1 MDLNQIKQKLESLQK
16 QQNSNKTGG
25 KSLFWKPSVG
35 KQQIRIVPNKYNK
48 SFPFTEMMFYYGIGQ
63 RVMASPTNW
72 GEKDP
77 IQEFTKKL
85 RASGDKE
92 NWYLAKK
99 LDAKTRIFA
108 PVIVRGEEEE
118 GVKLWQFGKE
128 VYQAFLNLA
137 SDDEI
142 GDYTEP
148 SGGRDIKLTT
158 VGPEVTGTP
167 YNKTT
172 ISPSMKQS
180 PISDNANV
188 VERALD
194 NQPNPIEIFKR
205 LTFDEVKANL
215 ESFLTPEG
223 ESEGEISSEPSVA
236 FDGESS
242 KNYTLEGKDTTSK
255 SDKFNSLFDDKKSEE
270 SGVITDAKN
279 DDDGLPF

>member
-1 MDLNQIKQKLESLQK
+1 MDLNQIKSKLESLQS
-16 QQNSNKTGG
+16 QTNSNKGTG

-35 KQQIRIVPNKYNK
+35 KQQVRVVPNKYNK

-63 RVMASPTNW
+63 RVMASPLNW

-77 IQEFTKKL
+77 IQEFTKQL

-108 PVIVRGEEEE
+108 PVIVRGEEDE

-137 SDDEI
+137 ADDEI
-142 GDYTEP
+142 GDYTDV

-180 PISDNANV
+180 PISDNTNI

-194 NQPNPIEIFKR
+194 TQPNPKEVFKR

-215 ESFLTPEG
+215 ETFLKPEG
-223 ESEGEISSEPSVA
+223 GEEGEISSEPAVA
-236 FDGESS
+236 FDSES
-242 KNYTLEGKDTTSK
+242 KNNYSLEGKDTTSK
-255 SDKFNSLFDDKKSEE
+255 SDKFDALFDDKKS
-270 SGVITDAKN
+270 ST
-279 DDDGLPF
+279 DDDLPF

>member
-1 MDLNQIKQKLESLQK
+1 MDLNQIKKKLESLQT
-16 QQNSNKTGG
+16 QSNSNKSNG
-25 KSLFWKPSVG
+25 KSIFWKPTVG
-35 KQQIRIVPNKYNK
+35 KQQVRIVPNKYNK
-48 SFPFTEMMFYYGIGQ
+48 SFPFTEMQFYYGIGQ
-63 RVMASPTNW
+63 RVMASPMNW

-77 IQEFTKKL
+77 IQEFTKQL
-85 RASGDKE
+85 RSSGDKE

-137 SDDEI
+137 ADAEV
-142 GDYTEP
+142 GDYTDV

-172 ISPSMKQS
+172 VSPSMKQS
-180 PISDNANV
+180 PISDNSNI

-194 NQPNPIEIFKR
+194 TQPKPIDVFKR

-215 ESFLTPEG
+215 ELFLKPEG
-223 ESEGEISSEPSVA
+223 GEEGEISSEPAVG
-236 FDGESS
+236 FDDNKSN
-242 KNYTLEGKDTTSK
+242 NYSLEGKDTTSK
-255 SDKFNSLFDDKKSEE
+255 ADKFDSLFDDKKS
-270 SGVITDAKN
+270 ST
-279 DDDGLPF
+279 DDDLPF

>member
-1 MDLNQIKQKLESLQK
+1 MDLNQIKQKLESLQT
-16 QQNSNKTGG
+16 QSNSNKGGG
-25 KSLFWKPSVG
+25 KSLFWKPSIG

-63 RVMASPTNW
+63 RVMASPMNW

-77 IQEFTKKL
+77 IQEFTKQL

-108 PVIVRGEEEE
+108 PVVVRGEEAE

-142 GDYTEP
+142 GDYTEA
-148 SGGRDIKLTT
+148 SNGRDIKLTT

-172 ISPSMKQS
+172 ISPSMSTS
-180 PISDNANV
+180 PISTDPSLVSKVLDDQPDPKNV
-188 VERALD
+188 
-194 NQPNPIEIFKR
+194 FKR
-205 LTFDEVKANL
+205 LTFDEVKSNL
-215 ESFLTPEG
+215 ESFLQPEG
-223 ESEGEISSEPSVA
+223 EEEGSISSEPAVA
-236 FDGESS
+236 FDGEKSN
-242 KNYTLEGKDTTSK
+242 NYSLEGKDTTSK
-255 SDKFNSLFDDKKSEE
+255 SDKFDSLFDDKKS
-270 SGVITDAKN
+270 ST
-279 DDDGLPF
+279 DDDLPF

>member
-1 MDLNQIKQKLESLQK
+1 MDLNQIKQKLESLQT
-16 QQNSNKTGG
+16 QSNTNKGGG
-25 KSLFWKPSVG
+25 KSIFWKPSVG
-35 KQQIRIVPNKYNK
+35 KQQVRVVPNKYNK

-63 RVMASPTNW
+63 RVMASPLNW

-77 IQEFTKKL
+77 IQEFTKQL

-108 PVIVRGEEEE
+108 PVIVRGEEDE

-137 SDDEI
+137 ADDEI
-142 GDYTEP
+142 GDYTDV

-180 PISDNANV
+180 PISDNATI

-194 NQPNPIEIFKR
+194 TQPNPKEVFKR

-215 ESFLTPEG
+215 ETFLKPEG
-223 ESEGEISSEPSVA
+223 GEEGEISSEPAVA
-236 FDGESS
+236 FDSES
-242 KNYTLEGKDTTSK
+242 KNNYSLEGKDTTSK
-255 SDKFNSLFDDKKSEE
+255 SDKFDALFDDKKS
-270 SGVITDAKN
+270 ST
-279 DDDGLPF
+279 DDDLPF

>member
-1 MDLNQIKQKLESLQK
+1 MDLNQIKQKLESLQT
-16 QQNSNKTGG
+16 QSNTNKGTG
-25 KSLFWKPSVG
+25 KSIFWKPSVG
-35 KQQIRIVPNKYNK
+35 KQQVRVVPNKYNK
-48 SFPFTEMMFYYGIGQ
+48 SFPFTEMQFYYGIGQ
-63 RVMASPTNW
+63 RVMASPMNW

-77 IQEFTKKL
+77 IQEFTKQL
-85 RASGDKE
+85 RDSGDKE

-137 SDDEI
+137 ADDEI
-142 GDYTEP
+142 GDYTDV

-194 NQPNPIEIFKR
+194 TQPNPTEVFKR

-215 ESFLTPEG
+215 EAFLKPEG
-223 ESEGEISSEPSVA
+223 GEEDDIISEPAVA

-242 KNYTLEGKDTTSK
+242 NYSLEGKDTTTK
-255 SDKFNSLFDDKKSEE
+255 ADKFDALFDDKKSSKE
-270 SGVITDAKN
+270 
-279 DDDGLPF
+279 DDDLPF

>member
-1 MDLNQIKQKLESLQK
+1 MDLDEIKKKLESLQT
-16 QQNSNKTGG
+16 QSNSNKGGG

-35 KQQIRIVPNKYNK
+35 KQQVRIVPNKYNK

-63 RVMASPTNW
+63 RVMPSPLNW

-77 IQEFTKKL
+77 IQEFTKQL

-108 PVIVRGEEEE
+108 PVVVRGEEAE

-137 SDDEI
+137 ADEEI

-172 ISPSMKQS
+172 ISPSMSTS
-180 PISDNANV
+180 PISTDPVLVSKILDDQPDPKNV
-188 VERALD
+188 
-194 NQPNPIEIFKR
+194 FKR
-205 LTFDEVKANL
+205 LTFDEVKSNL

-223 ESEGEISSEPSVA
+223 EGEKEGSISSEPAVP
-236 FDGESS
+236 FDGGAS
-242 KNYTLEGKDTTSK
+242 NYSLEGKDTTSK
-255 SDKFNSLFDDKKSEE
+255 ADKFDSLFDSKDSKS
-270 SGVITDAKN
+270 
-279 DDDGLPF
+279 DDLPF

>member
-1 MDLNQIKQKLESLQK
+1 MDLNQIKQKLESLQT
-16 QQNSNKTGG
+16 QSNTNKGSG
-25 KSLFWKPSVG
+25 KSIFWKPSVG
-35 KQQIRIVPNKYNK
+35 KQQVRIVPNKYNK
-48 SFPFTEMMFYYGIGQ
+48 SFPFTEMQFYYGIGQ
-63 RVMASPTNW
+63 RVMASPMNW

-77 IQEFTKKL
+77 IQEFTKQL
-85 RASGDKE
+85 RDSGDKE

-108 PVIVRGEEEE
+108 PVIVRGEEDE

-137 SDDEI
+137 ADDEI
-142 GDYTEP
+142 GDYTDV

-180 PISDNANV
+180 PISDNTNV

-194 NQPNPIEIFKR
+194 TQPNPIEVFKR

-215 ESFLTPEG
+215 ETFLKPEG
-223 ESEGEISSEPSVA
+223 EEEGSISSEPSVP
-236 FDGESS
+236 FDGES
-242 KNYTLEGKDTTSK
+242 KNNYSLKGKDTTTK
-255 SDKFNSLFDDKKSEE
+255 GDKFDALFDDKKSG
-270 SGVITDAKN
+270 SG
-279 DDDGLPF
+279 DDLPF

>member
-1 MDLNQIKQKLESLQK
+1 MDLNQIKQKLESLQS
-16 QQNSNKTGG
+16 QSSSNKGGG
-25 KSLFWKPSVG
+25 KSIFWKPSVG
-35 KQQIRIVPNKYNK
+35 KQQVRIIPNKYNK

-63 RVMASPTNW
+63 RVMASPMNW
-72 GEKDP
+72 KEKDP
-77 IQEFTKKL
+77 IQEFTKQL
-85 RASGDKE
+85 RASGEKE

-108 PVIVRGEEEE
+108 PVLVRGEEEE

-137 SDDEI
+137 ADDEI
-142 GDYTEP
+142 GDYTDV
-148 SGGRDIKLTT
+148 SGGRDIKMTT

-180 PISDNANV
+180 PISDNTNI

-194 NQPNPIEIFKR
+194 TQPNPIDVFKR

-215 ESFLTPEG
+215 ELFLKPEG
-223 ESEGEISSEPSVA
+223 EEGEITSESSVP
-236 FDGESS
+236 FDGDAK
-242 KNYTLEGKDTTSK
+242 KNYSLEGKDTSSK
-255 SDKFNSLFDDKKSEE
+255 AEKFDSLFDDKKDKVDKD
-270 SGVITDAKN
+270 G
-279 DDDGLPF
+279 DDLPF

>member
-1 MDLNQIKQKLESLQK
+1 MDLNQIKQKLESLQT
-16 QQNSNKTGG
+16 QSNTNKGSG
-25 KSLFWKPSVG
+25 KSIFWKPSVG
-35 KQQIRIVPNKYNK
+35 KQQVRIVPNKFNK
-48 SFPFTEMMFYYGIGQ
+48 SFPFTEMQFYYGIGQ
-63 RVMASPTNW
+63 RVMASPMNW

-77 IQEFTKKL
+77 IQEFTKQL
-85 RASGDKE
+85 RDSGDKE

-108 PVIVRGEEEE
+108 PVLVRGEEEE

-137 SDDEI
+137 ADDEI
-142 GDYTEP
+142 GDYTDV

-172 ISPSMKQS
+172 VSPSMKQS
-180 PISDNANV
+180 PISDNTNV

-194 NQPNPIEIFKR
+194 TQPNPIEVFKR

-215 ESFLTPEG
+215 ETFLKPEG
-223 ESEGEISSEPSVA
+223 GEEGEISSEKPVP
-236 FDGESS
+236 FDGDS
-242 KNYTLEGKDTTSK
+242 KNNYSLEGKDTTSK
-255 SDKFNSLFDDKKSEE
+255 GDKFDNLFDDKKSD
-270 SGVITDAKN
+270 SG
-279 DDDGLPF
+279 DDLPF

>member
-1 MDLNQIKQKLESLQK
+1 MDLNQIKQKLESLQT
-16 QQNSNKTGG
+16 QSNANKGTG
-25 KSLFWKPSVG
+25 KSIFWKPSVG
-35 KQQIRIVPNKYNK
+35 KQQVRVVPNKYNK
-48 SFPFTEMMFYYGIGQ
+48 SFPFTEMQFYYGIGQ
-63 RVMASPTNW
+63 RVMASPMNW

-77 IQEFTKKL
+77 IQEFTKQL
-85 RASGDKE
+85 RDSGDKE

-108 PVIVRGEEEE
+108 PIIVRGEEEE

-137 SDDEI
+137 ADDEI
-142 GDYTEP
+142 GDYTDV

-180 PISDNANV
+180 PISDNTNI

-194 NQPNPIEIFKR
+194 TQPNPIEVFKR

-215 ESFLTPEG
+215 EAFLKPEG
-223 ESEGEISSEPSVA
+223 GEEDDIISEPAVA

-242 KNYTLEGKDTTSK
+242 NYSLEGKDTTTK
-255 SDKFNSLFDDKKSEE
+255 ADKFDALFDDKKSSKE
-270 SGVITDAKN
+270 
-279 DDDGLPF
+279 DDDLPF

>member
-1 MDLNQIKQKLESLQK
+1 MDLNQIKSKLESLQS
-16 QQNSNKTGG
+16 QTNSNKGTG

-35 KQQIRIVPNKYNK
+35 KQQVRIVPNKYNK
-48 SFPFTEMMFYYGIGQ
+48 SFPFTEMQFYYGIGQ
-63 RVMASPTNW
+63 RVMASPLNW

-77 IQEFTKKL
+77 IQEFTKQL

-108 PVIVRGEEEE
+108 PIVIRGQEDE

-137 SDDEI
+137 ADDEI
-142 GDYTEP
+142 GDYTDV

-180 PISDNANV
+180 PISDNANI
-188 VERALD
+188 VERSLD
-194 NQPNPIEIFKR
+194 TQPNPKEVFKR

-215 ESFLTPEG
+215 ETFLKPEG
-223 ESEGEISSEPSVA
+223 GEEGEISSEPAVA
-236 FDGESS
+236 FDSES
-242 KNYTLEGKDTTSK
+242 KNNYSLEGKDTTSK
-255 SDKFNSLFDDKKSEE
+255 SDKFDALFDDKKS
-270 SGVITDAKN
+270 ST
-279 DDDGLPF
+279 DDDLPF

>member
-1 MDLNQIKQKLESLQK
+1 MDLNQIKQKLESLQT
-16 QQNSNKTGG
+16 QSNANKGTG
-25 KSLFWKPSVG
+25 KSIFWKPSVG
-35 KQQIRIVPNKYNK
+35 KQQVRVVPNKYNK
-48 SFPFTEMMFYYGIGQ
+48 SFPFTEMQFYYGIGQ
-63 RVMASPTNW
+63 RVMASPMNW

-77 IQEFTKKL
+77 IQEFTKQL
-85 RASGDKE
+85 RSSGDKE

-137 SDDEI
+137 ADDEI
-142 GDYTEP
+142 GDYTDV

-180 PISDNANV
+180 PISDNANI

-194 NQPNPIEIFKR
+194 TQPNPTEVFKR

-215 ESFLTPEG
+215 ESFLKPEG
-223 ESEGEISSEPSVA
+223 GEEDDIISEPAVA
-236 FDGESS
+236 FDGESN
-242 KNYTLEGKDTTSK
+242 NYSLKGKDTTTK
-255 SDKFNSLFDDKKSEE
+255 ADKFDALFDDKKSSKE
-270 SGVITDAKN
+270 
-279 DDDGLPF
+279 DDLPF

>member
-1 MDLNQIKQKLESLQK
+1 MDLDEIKKKLESLQT
-16 QQNSNKTGG
+16 QSNSNKSNG
-25 KSLFWKPSVG
+25 KSIFWKPTVG
-35 KQQIRIVPNKYNK
+35 KQQVRIVPNKYNK
-48 SFPFTEMMFYYGIGQ
+48 SFPFTEMQFYYGIGQ
-63 RVMASPTNW
+63 RVMASPINW

-77 IQEFTKKL
+77 IQEFTKQL
-85 RASGDKE
+85 RSSGDKE

-137 SDDEI
+137 ADAEV
-142 GDYTEP
+142 GDYTDV

-172 ISPSMKQS
+172 VSPSMKQS
-180 PISDNANV
+180 PISDSSNI

-194 NQPNPIEIFKR
+194 TQPNPIDVFKR

-215 ESFLTPEG
+215 ESFLKPEG
-223 ESEGEISSEPSVA
+223 GEEGEISSEPSVA
-236 FDGESS
+236 FDGD
-242 KNYTLEGKDTTSK
+242 KKDNYSLEGKNSTSK
-255 SDKFNSLFDDKKSEE
+255 SEKFDSLFDSKDSKS
-270 SGVITDAKN
+270 
-279 DDDGLPF
+279 DDLPF

>member
-1 MDLNQIKQKLESLQK
+1 MDLNQIKSKLESLQT
-16 QQNSNKTGG
+16 QSNSNKGGG
-25 KSLFWKPSVG
+25 KSIFWKPTVG
-35 KQQIRIVPNKYNK
+35 KQQIRVVPNKYNK

-63 RVMASPTNW
+63 RVMASPLNW

-77 IQEFTKKL
+77 IQEFVKQL
-85 RASGDKE
+85 RESGDKD

-108 PVIVRGEEEE
+108 PVVVRGEESE

-142 GDYTEP
+142 GDYTEA
-148 SGGRDIKLTT
+148 SNGRDIKLTT

-172 ISPSMKQS
+172 ISPSMKVS
-180 PISDNANV
+180 PISSDAALVAKILDDQPDPKNV
-188 VERALD
+188 
-194 NQPNPIEIFKR
+194 FKR

-215 ESFLTPEG
+215 QSFMQPEG
-223 ESEGEISSEPSVA
+223 EEEGSITSEPAVA
-236 FDGESS
+236 FDSES
-242 KNYTLEGKDTTSK
+242 KNNYSLEGKDTTSK
-255 SDKFNSLFDDKKSEE
+255 SDKFDALFDNKDSKS
-270 SGVITDAKN
+270 
-279 DDDGLPF
+279 DDLPF

>member
-1 MDLNQIKQKLESLQK
+1 MDLNQIKSKLESLQT
-16 QQNSNKTGG
+16 QSNSNKGGG
-25 KSLFWKPSVG
+25 KSIFWKPTVG
-35 KQQIRIVPNKYNK
+35 KQQIRVVPNKYNK

-63 RVMASPTNW
+63 RVMASPLNW

-77 IQEFTKKL
+77 IQEFVKQL
-85 RASGDKE
+85 RESGDKD

-108 PVIVRGEEEE
+108 PVIVRGEEAE

-142 GDYTEP
+142 GDYTEA
-148 SGGRDIKLTT
+148 SNGRDIKLTT

-180 PISDNANV
+180 PISDNTNI

-194 NQPNPIEIFKR
+194 TQPNPKEVFKR
-205 LTFDEVKANL
+205 LTFDEVKSNL
-215 ESFLTPEG
+215 ESFLQPEG
-223 ESEGEISSEPSVA
+223 EEEGSITSEPAVA
-236 FDGESS
+236 FDSES
-242 KNYTLEGKDTTSK
+242 KNNYSLEGKDTTSK
-255 SDKFNSLFDDKKSEE
+255 SDKFDALFDDKKS
-270 SGVITDAKN
+270 ST
-279 DDDGLPF
+279 DDDLPF

>member
-1 MDLNQIKQKLESLQK
+1 MDLNQIKKKLESLQT
-16 QQNSNKTGG
+16 QSNSNKSNG
-25 KSLFWKPSVG
+25 KSIFWKPTVG
-35 KQQIRIVPNKYNK
+35 EQQVRIVPNKYNK
-48 SFPFTEMMFYYGIGQ
+48 SFPFTEMQFYYGIGQ
-63 RVMASPTNW
+63 RVMASPMNW

-77 IQEFTKKL
+77 IQEFTKQL
-85 RASGDKE
+85 RSSGDKE

-137 SDDEI
+137 ADAEV
-142 GDYTEP
+142 GDYTDV

-172 ISPSMKQS
+172 VSPSMKQS
-180 PISDNANV
+180 PISDNSNI

-194 NQPNPIEIFKR
+194 TQPNPIDVFKR

-215 ESFLTPEG
+215 ELFLKPEG
-223 ESEGEISSEPSVA
+223 GEEGEISSEPAVG
-236 FDGESS
+236 FDDNKSN
-242 KNYTLEGKDTTSK
+242 NYSLEGKDTTSK
-255 SDKFNSLFDDKKSEE
+255 ADKFDSLFDDKKS
-270 SGVITDAKN
+270 ST
-279 DDDGLPF
+279 DDDLPF

>member
-1 MDLNQIKQKLESLQK
+1 MDLNQIKSKLESLQT
-16 QQNSNKTGG
+16 QTNSNKGTG

-35 KQQIRIVPNKYNK
+35 KQQIRVIPNKYNK
-48 SFPFTEMMFYYGIGQ
+48 SFPFTEMQFYYGIGQ
-63 RVMASPTNW
+63 RVMASPLNW

-77 IQEFTKKL
+77 IQEFTKQL

-137 SDDEI
+137 ADDEI
-142 GDYTEP
+142 GDYTDV

-180 PISDNANV
+180 PISDNTNI

-194 NQPNPIEIFKR
+194 TQPNPKEVFKR

-215 ESFLTPEG
+215 ETFLKPEG
-223 ESEGEISSEPSVA
+223 GEEGEISSEPAVG
-236 FDGESS
+236 FDNDTSN
-242 KNYTLEGKDTTSK
+242 NYSLEGKDTTSK
-255 SDKFNSLFDDKKSEE
+255 SDKFDALFDDKKSA
-270 SGVITDAKN
+270 T
-279 DDDGLPF
+279 DDDLPF

>member
-1 MDLNQIKQKLESLQK
+1 MDLNQIKSKLESLQS
-16 QQNSNKTGG
+16 QTNSNKGTG

-35 KQQIRIVPNKYNK
+35 KQQVRIVPNKYNK
-48 SFPFTEMMFYYGIGQ
+48 SFPFTEMQFYYGIGQ
-63 RVMASPTNW
+63 RVMASPLNW

-77 IQEFTKKL
+77 IQEFVKQL
-85 RASGDKE
+85 RESGDKD

-108 PVIVRGEEEE
+108 PVIVRGEEDE

-137 SDDEI
+137 ADAEV
-142 GDYTEP
+142 GDYTDV

-180 PISDNANV
+180 PISDNTNI

-194 NQPNPIEIFKR
+194 TQPNPIDVFKR

-215 ESFLTPEG
+215 ETFLKPEG
-223 ESEGEISSEPSVA
+223 GEEGEILSEPAVG
-236 FDGESS
+236 FDNDKSN
-242 KNYTLEGKDTTSK
+242 NYSLEGKNTTSK
-255 SDKFNSLFDDKKSEE
+255 AEKFDSLFDDKKS
-270 SGVITDAKN
+270 ST
-279 DDDGLPF
+279 DDDLPF

>member
-1 MDLNQIKQKLESLQK
+1 MDLNQIKQKLESLQT
-16 QQNSNKTGG
+16 QSNSNKGGG
-25 KSLFWKPSVG
+25 KSLFWKPSIG

-63 RVMASPTNW
+63 RVMASPMNW

-77 IQEFTKKL
+77 IQEFTKQL

-108 PVIVRGEEEE
+108 PVVVRGEEDQ

-137 SDDEI
+137 ADSEV

-148 SGGRDIKLTT
+148 SAGRDIKLTT

-172 ISPSMKQS
+172 ISPSMSTS
-180 PISDNANV
+180 PISTDPSLVSKVLDDQPDPKNV
-188 VERALD
+188 
-194 NQPNPIEIFKR
+194 FKR
-205 LTFDEVKANL
+205 LTFDEVKSNL
-215 ESFLTPEG
+215 ESFLQPEG
-223 ESEGEISSEPSVA
+223 EEEGSISSEPAVA
-236 FDGESS
+236 FDGEKSN
-242 KNYTLEGKDTTSK
+242 NYSLEGKDTTSK
-255 SDKFNSLFDDKKSEE
+255 SDKFDSLFDDKKS
-270 SGVITDAKN
+270 ST
-279 DDDGLPF
+279 DDDLPF

>member
-1 MDLNQIKQKLESLQK
+1 MDLNQIKSKLESLQS
-16 QQNSNKTGG
+16 QTNSNKGTG

-35 KQQIRIVPNKYNK
+35 KQQVRIVPNKYNK
-48 SFPFTEMMFYYGIGQ
+48 SFPFTEMQFYYGIGQ
-63 RVMASPTNW
+63 RVMASPLNW

-77 IQEFTKKL
+77 IQEFTKQL

-108 PVIVRGEEEE
+108 PVIVRGEEDE

-137 SDDEI
+137 ADDEI
-142 GDYTEP
+142 GDYTDV

-180 PISDNANV
+180 PISDNANI
-188 VERALD
+188 VERSLD
-194 NQPNPIEIFKR
+194 TQPNPKEVFKR

-215 ESFLTPEG
+215 ETFLKPEG
-223 ESEGEISSEPSVA
+223 GEEGEISSEPAVA
-236 FDGESS
+236 FDSES
-242 KNYTLEGKDTTSK
+242 KNNYSLEGKDTTSK
-255 SDKFNSLFDDKKSEE
+255 SEKFDALFDDKKS
-270 SGVITDAKN
+270 ST
-279 DDDGLPF
+279 DDDLPF

>member
-1 MDLNQIKQKLESLQK
+1 MDLNQIKSKLESLQS
-16 QQNSNKTGG
+16 QTNSNKGTG
-25 KSLFWKPSVG
+25 KTLFWKPSIG

-48 SFPFTEMMFYYGIGQ
+48 SFPFTEMQFYYGIGS
-63 RVMASPTNW
+63 RVMPSPLNW

-77 IQEFTKKL
+77 IQEFTKQL

-137 SDDEI
+137 ADDEI
-142 GDYTEP
+142 GDYTDV

-158 VGPEVTGTP
+158 VGPSL
-167 YNKTT
+167 KT
-172 ISPSMKQS
+172 SMLA
-180 PISDNANV
+180 SDDNV
-188 VERALD
+188 AESLLT
-194 NQPNPIEIFKR
+194 NQPNPIEVFKR

-215 ESFLTPEG
+215 ETFLKPEG
-223 ESEGEISSEPSVA
+223 GEEGEISSEPAVG
-236 FDGESS
+236 FDSEKSN
-242 KNYTLEGKDTTSK
+242 NYSLEGKDTTSK
-255 SDKFNSLFDDKKSEE
+255 SDKFDALFDGKNSKS
-270 SGVITDAKN
+270 
-279 DDDGLPF
+279 DDLPF

>member
-1 MDLNQIKQKLESLQK
+1 MDLNQIKQKLESLQT
-16 QQNSNKTGG
+16 QSNTNKGGG
-25 KSLFWKPSVG
+25 KSIFWKPSVG
-35 KQQIRIVPNKYNK
+35 KQQIRVVPNKYNK
-48 SFPFTEMMFYYGIGQ
+48 SFPFTEMQFYYGIGQ
-63 RVMASPTNW
+63 RVMASPLNW

-77 IQEFTKKL
+77 IQEFTKQL

-108 PVIVRGEEEE
+108 PVIVRGEEDE

-137 SDDEI
+137 ADDEI
-142 GDYTEP
+142 GDYTDV

-180 PISDNANV
+180 PISDNANI

-194 NQPNPIEIFKR
+194 TQPNPKEVFKR

-215 ESFLTPEG
+215 EAFLKPEG
-223 ESEGEISSEPSVA
+223 GEEGEISSEPAVG
-236 FDGESS
+236 FDNDTSN
-242 KNYTLEGKDTTSK
+242 NYSLEGKDTTSK
-255 SDKFNSLFDDKKSEE
+255 SDKFDALFDDKKSA
-270 SGVITDAKN
+270 TTT
-279 DDDGLPF
+279 DDDLPF

>member
-1 MDLNQIKQKLESLQK
+1 MDLNQIKKKLESLQS
-16 QQNSNKTGG
+16 QSNSNKSSG
-25 KSLFWKPSVG
+25 KSIFWKPTVG
-35 KQQIRIVPNKYNK
+35 KQQVRIVPNKYNK
-48 SFPFTEMMFYYGIGQ
+48 SFPFTEMQFYYGIGQ
-63 RVMASPTNW
+63 RVMASPMNW

-77 IQEFTKKL
+77 IQEFTKQL
-85 RASGDKE
+85 RSSGDKE

-137 SDDEI
+137 ADAEV
-142 GDYTEP
+142 GDYTDV

-180 PISDNANV
+180 PISDNTNV

-194 NQPNPIEIFKR
+194 TQPNPIDVFKR

-215 ESFLTPEG
+215 ETFLKPEG
-223 ESEGEISSEPSVA
+223 GEEGEISSEPAVG
-236 FDGESS
+236 FDNDKSN
-242 KNYTLEGKDTTSK
+242 NYSLEGKNTTSK
-255 SDKFNSLFDDKKSEE
+255 AEKFDSLFDDKKS
-270 SGVITDAKN
+270 ST
-279 DDDGLPF
+279 DDDLPF

>member
-1 MDLNQIKQKLESLQK
+1 MDLNQIKQKLESLQT
-16 QQNSNKTGG
+16 QSNANKGTG
-25 KSLFWKPSVG
+25 KSIFWKPSVG
-35 KQQIRIVPNKYNK
+35 KQQVRVVPNKYNK
-48 SFPFTEMMFYYGIGQ
+48 SFPFTEMQFYYGIGQ
-63 RVMASPTNW
+63 RVMASPMNW

-77 IQEFTKKL
+77 IQEFTKQL
-85 RASGDKE
+85 RSSGDKE

-137 SDDEI
+137 ADDEI
-142 GDYTEP
+142 GDYTDV

-194 NQPNPIEIFKR
+194 TQPNPTEVFKR

-215 ESFLTPEG
+215 ETFLKPEG
-223 ESEGEISSEPSVA
+223 GEEDDIISEPAVG
-236 FDGESS
+236 FDGESN
-242 KNYTLEGKDTTSK
+242 NYSLEGKDTTTK
-255 SDKFNSLFDDKKSEE
+255 GDKFDALFDDKKSSE
-270 SGVITDAKN
+270 G
-279 DDDGLPF
+279 DDLPF

>member
-1 MDLNQIKQKLESLQK
+1 MDLNQIKSKLESLQS
-16 QQNSNKTGG
+16 QTNSNKGTG

-35 KQQIRIVPNKYNK
+35 KQQVRIVPNKYNK
-48 SFPFTEMMFYYGIGQ
+48 SFPFTEMQFYYGIGQ
-63 RVMASPTNW
+63 RVMASPLNW

-77 IQEFTKKL
+77 IQEFVKQL

-108 PVIVRGEEEE
+108 PVIVRGEEDE

-137 SDDEI
+137 ADDEI
-142 GDYTEP
+142 GDYTDV

-180 PISDNANV
+180 PISDNANI
-188 VERALD
+188 VERSLD
-194 NQPNPIEIFKR
+194 TQPNPKEVFKR

-215 ESFLTPEG
+215 ETFLKPEG
-223 ESEGEISSEPSVA
+223 GEEGEISSEPAVA
-236 FDGESS
+236 FDSES
-242 KNYTLEGKDTTSK
+242 KNNYSLEGKDTTSK
-255 SDKFNSLFDDKKSEE
+255 SDKFDALFDDKKS
-270 SGVITDAKN
+270 ST
-279 DDDGLPF
+279 DDDLPF

>member
-1 MDLNQIKQKLESLQK
+1 MDLNQIKQKLESLQT
-16 QQNSNKTGG
+16 QSSSNKGGG
-25 KSLFWKPSVG
+25 KSLFWKPSIG

-63 RVMASPTNW
+63 RVMASPMNW

-77 IQEFTKKL
+77 IQEFAKKL
-85 RASGDKE
+85 RESGDKE

-108 PVIVRGEEEE
+108 PVVVSGEEAE
-118 GVKLWQFGKE
+118 GVNLWQFGKE

-142 GDYTEP
+142 GDYTEA
-148 SGGRDIKLTT
+148 SAGRDIKLTT

-172 ISPSMKQS
+172 ISPSMSTS
-180 PISDNANV
+180 PISTDLVLVSKILDDQPDPKNV
-188 VERALD
+188 
-194 NQPNPIEIFKR
+194 FKR
-205 LTFDEVKANL
+205 LTFDEVKSNL

-223 ESEGEISSEPSVA
+223 EGEKEGSISSEPAVA
-236 FDGESS
+236 FDSGASN
-242 KNYTLEGKDTTSK
+242 NYSLEGKDSTTKADKFDSLFDSKDSK
-255 SDKFNSLFDDKKSEE
+255 SDD
-270 SGVITDAKN
+270 
-279 DDDGLPF
+279 LPF

>member
-1 MDLNQIKQKLESLQK
+1 MDLNQIKQKLESLQT
-16 QQNSNKTGG
+16 QSNTNKGSG
-25 KSLFWKPSVG
+25 KSIFWKPSVG
-35 KQQIRIVPNKYNK
+35 KQQVRVVPNKYNK
-48 SFPFTEMMFYYGIGQ
+48 SFPFTEMQFYYGIGQ
-63 RVMASPTNW
+63 RVMASPMNW

-77 IQEFTKKL
+77 IQEFTKQL
-85 RASGDKE
+85 RDSGDKE

-137 SDDEI
+137 ADDEI
-142 GDYTEP
+142 GDYTDV

-180 PISDNANV
+180 PISDNTNI

-194 NQPNPIEIFKR
+194 TQPNPTEVFKR

-215 ESFLTPEG
+215 ETFLKPEG
-223 ESEGEISSEPSVA
+223 EEEGSITSEPSVP
-236 FDGESS
+236 FDGES
-242 KNYTLEGKDTTSK
+242 KNNYSLEGKDTTPK
-255 SDKFNSLFDDKKSEE
+255 ADKFDALFDDKKS
-270 SGVITDAKN
+270 N
-279 DDDGLPF
+279 DSDDLPF

>member
-1 MDLNQIKQKLESLQK
+1 MDLNQIKKKLESLQT
-16 QQNSNKTGG
+16 QSNSNKSNG
-25 KSLFWKPSVG
+25 KSIFWKPTVG
-35 KQQIRIVPNKYNK
+35 KQQVRIVPNKYNK
-48 SFPFTEMMFYYGIGQ
+48 SFPFTEMQFYYGIGQ
-63 RVMASPTNW
+63 RVMASPMNW

-77 IQEFTKKL
+77 IQEFAKKL
-85 RASGDKE
+85 RESGDKE

-137 SDDEI
+137 ADAEV
-142 GDYTEP
+142 GDYTDV

-172 ISPSMKQS
+172 VSPSMKQS
-180 PISDNANV
+180 PISDNSNI

-194 NQPNPIEIFKR
+194 TQPNPIEVFKR
-205 LTFDEVKANL
+205 LTFDEVKSNL
-215 ESFLTPEG
+215 ESFLKPEG
-223 ESEGEISSEPSVA
+223 EEGAISSEPAVA
-236 FDGESS
+236 FAGD
-242 KNYTLEGKDTTSK
+242 KKDNYSLEGKNSTSK
-255 SDKFNSLFDDKKSEE
+255 SEKFDSLFDSKDSKS
-270 SGVITDAKN
+270 
-279 DDDGLPF
+279 DDLPF

>member
-1 MDLNQIKQKLESLQK
+1 MDLNQIKQKLESLQT
-16 QQNSNKTGG
+16 QSNSNKGGG
-25 KSLFWKPSVG
+25 KSLFWKPSIG

-63 RVMASPTNW
+63 RVMASPMNW

-77 IQEFTKKL
+77 IQEFAKKL
-85 RASGDKE
+85 RESGDKE

-108 PVIVRGEEEE
+108 PVVVRGEEAE

-137 SDDEI
+137 SDAEV
-142 GDYTEP
+142 GDYTEV
-148 SGGRDIKLTT
+148 SAGRDIKLTT

-180 PISDNANV
+180 PISNNTNI

-194 NQPNPIEIFKR
+194 TQPNPMEVFKR

-215 ESFLTPEG
+215 ETFLKPEG
-223 ESEGEISSEPSVA
+223 GEEGEISSEPAVA
-236 FDGESS
+236 FDSES
-242 KNYTLEGKDTTSK
+242 KNNYSLEGKDTTSK
-255 SDKFNSLFDDKKSEE
+255 SDKFDALFDDKKS
-270 SGVITDAKN
+270 ST
-279 DDDGLPF
+279 DDDLPF

>member
-1 MDLNQIKQKLESLQK
+1 MDLNQIKSKLESLQT
-16 QQNSNKTGG
+16 QTNSNKGTG
-25 KSLFWKPSVG
+25 KSLFWKPSIG
-35 KQQIRIVPNKYNK
+35 KQQIRVIPNKYNK
-48 SFPFTEMMFYYGIGQ
+48 SFPFTEMQFYYGIGQ
-63 RVMASPTNW
+63 RVMASPLNW

-77 IQEFTKKL
+77 IQEFTKQL

-108 PVIVRGEEEE
+108 PVVVRGEEEE

-137 SDDEI
+137 ADDEI
-142 GDYTEP
+142 GDYTDV

-180 PISDNANV
+180 PISDNTNI

-194 NQPNPIEIFKR
+194 TQPNPKEVFKR

-215 ESFLTPEG
+215 ETFLKPEG
-223 ESEGEISSEPSVA
+223 GEEGEISSEPAVG
-236 FDGESS
+236 FDNDTSN
-242 KNYTLEGKDTTSK
+242 NYSLEGKNTTSK
-255 SDKFNSLFDDKKSEE
+255 SDKFDALFDDKKS
-270 SGVITDAKN
+270 STN
-279 DDDGLPF
+279 DDLPF

>member
-1 MDLNQIKQKLESLQK
+1 MDLNQIKKKLESLQT
-16 QQNSNKTGG
+16 QSNSNKSNG
-25 KSLFWKPSVG
+25 KSIFWKPTVG
-35 KQQIRIVPNKYNK
+35 KQQVRIVPNKYNK
-48 SFPFTEMMFYYGIGQ
+48 SFPFTEMQFYYGIGQ
-63 RVMASPTNW
+63 RVMASPMNW

-77 IQEFTKKL
+77 IQEFTKQL
-85 RASGDKE
+85 RSSGDKE

-137 SDDEI
+137 ADAEV
-142 GDYTEP
+142 GDYTDV

-172 ISPSMKQS
+172 VSPSMKQS
-180 PISDNANV
+180 PISDNTNI

-194 NQPNPIEIFKR
+194 TQPNPIDVFKR

-215 ESFLTPEG
+215 ELFLKPEG
-223 ESEGEISSEPSVA
+223 GEEGEISSEPAVG
-236 FDGESS
+236 FDDNKSN
-242 KNYTLEGKDTTSK
+242 NYSLEGKDTTSK
-255 SDKFNSLFDDKKSEE
+255 ADKFDSLFDDKKPS
-270 SGVITDAKN
+270 T
-279 DDDGLPF
+279 DDDLPF

>member
-1 MDLNQIKQKLESLQK
+1 MDLNQIKQKLESLQT
-16 QQNSNKTGG
+16 QSNTNKGGG
-25 KSLFWKPSVG
+25 KSIFWKPSVG
-35 KQQIRIVPNKYNK
+35 KQQIRVVPNKYNK

-63 RVMASPTNW
+63 RVMASPLNW

-77 IQEFTKKL
+77 IQEFVKQL
-85 RASGDKE
+85 RESGDKD

-108 PVIVRGEEEE
+108 PVVVRGEESE

-142 GDYTEP
+142 GDYTEA
-148 SGGRDIKLTT
+148 SNGRDIKLTT

-172 ISPSMKQS
+172 ISPSMKVS
-180 PISDNANV
+180 PISSDAALVAKILDDQPDPKNV
-188 VERALD
+188 
-194 NQPNPIEIFKR
+194 FKR

-215 ESFLTPEG
+215 QSFMQPEG
-223 ESEGEISSEPSVA
+223 EEEGSITSEPAVA
-236 FDGESS
+236 FDSES
-242 KNYTLEGKDTTSK
+242 KNNYSLEGKDTTSK
-255 SDKFNSLFDDKKSEE
+255 SDKFDALFDDKKPTTS
-270 SGVITDAKN
+270 TN
-279 DDDGLPF
+279 DDLPF

>member
-1 MDLNQIKQKLESLQK
+1 MDLNQIKSKLESLQS
-16 QQNSNKTGG
+16 QTNSNKGTG

-35 KQQIRIVPNKYNK
+35 KQQVRIVPNKYNK
-48 SFPFTEMMFYYGIGQ
+48 SFPFTEMQFYYGIGQ
-63 RVMASPTNW
+63 RVMASPLNW

-77 IQEFTKKL
+77 IQEFTKQL

-108 PVIVRGEEEE
+108 PVIVRGEEDE

-137 SDDEI
+137 ADDEI
-142 GDYTEP
+142 GDYTDV

-180 PISDNANV
+180 PISDNANI
-188 VERALD
+188 VERSLD
-194 NQPNPIEIFKR
+194 TQPNPKEVFKR

-215 ESFLTPEG
+215 ETFLKPEG
-223 ESEGEISSEPSVA
+223 GEEGEISSEPAVA
-236 FDGESS
+236 FDSES
-242 KNYTLEGKDTTSK
+242 KNNYSLEGKDTTSK
-255 SDKFNSLFDDKKSEE
+255 SDKFDALFDDKKS
-270 SGVITDAKN
+270 ST
-279 DDDGLPF
+279 DDDLPF